1 MLSQAAT
8 AATGMEFMDIM
19 AVDITVVDTNTT
31 DNITVSYSVLET
43 FMSNLASFRWVDT
56 TKMANTNGSDV
67 HPSFAVF
74 NANTYSSSYK
84 SHLWINT
91 QTQLGLIICWA
102 QQHMYLNGSYISQFT
117 EQWCWVSLLS
127 DL

>member
-1 MLSQAAT
+1 
-8 AATGMEFMDIM
+8 MELDIM

-43 FMSNLASFRWVDT
+43 FMSNLGSFRCVDT

-67 HPSFAVF
+67 HSSFAVF
-74 NANTYSSSYK
+74 NTNTYSSSYK

-91 QTQLGLIICWA
+91 QT
-102 QQHMYLNGSYISQFT
+102 
-117 EQWCWVSLLS
+117 
-127 DL
+127 